1 MNKTNKPSDRPP
13 EGTAAPSRVTA
24 RQIEDWL
31 IAQIADMR
39 QLEPHQVDP
48 RRPFVEFGLDSLA
61 AMILMGDLE
70 QWLGREL
77 SPTLAWSYPS
87 IETLARN
94 LASDERA

>member
-1 MNKTNKPSDRPP
+1 MTKTNKPSDIPS
-13 EGTAAPSRVTA
+13 EGIAAPSRVTA
-24 RQIEDWL
+24 REIEDWL
-31 IAQIADMR
+31 IAHIADMR
-39 QLEPHQVDP
+39 QLEHHQVDP

-77 SPTLAWSYPS
+77 PPTLAWSYPS

-94 LASDERA
+94 LASDDQG